1 MITVKKKREKE
12 RKREKKREKERR
24 EKSSTSMNGNEVT
37 RPTIDLIY
45 LLIVFRK
52 ENLIDD
58 AIFLSNL
65 FIYFFVSP
73 IHFFSYFW
81 GFLLQ
86 LLQLLLVSYSFISS
100 SSSCKLLLEELKK
113 KKMCF

>member
-1 MITVKKKREKE
+1 
-12 RKREKKREKERR
+12 
-24 EKSSTSMNGNEVT
+24 MNGNEVT

-100 SSSCKLLLEELKK
+100 SSSSCKLLLEEFKK